1 MESLESHIPSPKYC
15 VNQYS
20 TSPPLSN
27 RSNPSTLITGTE
39 RQSEGPY
46 STRSGSGRLGPL
58 RKSVRPVSGPGE
70 DFCGLSVQP
79 ASLGRTHRRQRSTL
93 PSMEAL
99 RSALI
104 DRKRLRSAQT
114 CWPRPVLGAAPST
127 SPVHVRDSEVGRS
140 RTFDPSLF
148 YATLEAETRVQQLL
162 QLLYEDAVR
171 YYDWFC
177 LFSAPPLLYW
187 TSRRGE

>member
-1 MESLESHIPSPKYC
+1 M
-15 VNQYS
+15 
-20 TSPPLSN
+20 
-27 RSNPSTLITGTE
+27 
-39 RQSEGPY
+39 
-46 STRSGSGRLGPL
+46 
-58 RKSVRPVSGPGE
+58 RPVSGPGE

-127 SPVHVRDSEVGRS
+127 SPRPRLRGRAVSHVRPVAVLRYPRS
-140 RTFDPSLF
+140 GDES
-148 YATLEAETRVQQLL
+148 AAAAAA
-162 QLLYEDAVR
+162 AVR
-171 YYDWFC
+171 GRREVLRLVLSVLRSAVAVLDESERRMIECEIASPSRHGSELLALSSPFC
-177 LFSAPPLLYW
+177 SPTRLPWPRSFNVQSFAEL
-187 TSRRGE
+187 